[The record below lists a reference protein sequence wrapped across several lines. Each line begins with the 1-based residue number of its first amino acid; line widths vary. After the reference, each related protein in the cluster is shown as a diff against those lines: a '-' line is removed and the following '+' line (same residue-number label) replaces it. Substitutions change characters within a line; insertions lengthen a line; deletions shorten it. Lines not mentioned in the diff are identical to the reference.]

1 MASRT
6 VTDSG
11 MTDQQWEAQ
20 NSRLS
25 PSEAEERGLCWG
37 CGGHKVLYTA
47 FGGVQRIVDCN
58 ECRGTGKA
66 K

>member
-6 VTDSG
+6 VTNSG
-11 MTDQQWEAQ
+11 MTDRQWEAQ
-20 NSRLS
+20 NASR
-25 PSEAEERGLCWG
+25 PARAGECWQCVG
-37 CGGHKVLYTA
+37 NRVLYTA

-66 K
+66 R